1 MMEVPFVDLYAQYL
15 TIQREVD
22 EAIALTIR
30 ESSYIGGKSVAMF
43 EEEFAAWIGVE
54 HAVACANGTD
64 SIEMILHAA
73 GVGPG
78 DEVIVPAVSWISTSE
93 AVSAVGARPVFVDV
107 DADFLIDIP
116 QIETAITPRT
126 KAIIPVH
133 LYGNPVDMHALMAVA
148 EKHGLFVL
156 EDCAQ
161 AHGASVRGRV
171 AGTFGH
177 AASYSFYPG
186 KNLGAYGDAGAVLT
200 NDRVL
205 AERVRMIA
213 NHGQKGKHNHLI
225 EGRNSRMDGLQA
237 AILRAKLPHLHKWTA
252 MRKAHAAYYSAHLGN
267 TGVIT
272 PHVREDFGHVFHLY
286 VIQSDLRDDLM
297 AALSSR
303 HIHTA
308 IHYPAPLPALPCYA
322 GHGYSAEAFPNA
334 SRTSRILSL
343 PMYAELTRAQMD
355 HVIAAV
361 REFQHQAV

>member
-1 MMEVPFVDLYAQYL
+1 MIEVPFVDLYAQYL

-30 ESSYIGGKSVAMF
+30 ESSFIGGKSVAMF
-43 EEEFAAWIGVE
+43 EEEFAAWIGTQY
-54 HAVACANGTD
+54 AVACANGTD

-73 GVGPG
+73 GIGPG
-78 DEVIVPAVSWISTSE
+78 DQVIVPAVSWISTSE
-93 AVSAVGARPVFVDV
+93 AVSAAGARPVFVDV
-107 DADFLIDIP
+107 DADLLIDIA
-116 QIETAITPRT
+116 QIEAAITPHTR
-126 KAIIPVH
+126 AIIPVH

-148 EKHGLFVL
+148 KKHSLFVL

-161 AHGASVRGRV
+161 AHGATVRGKTV
-171 AGTFGH
+171 GTFGH

-200 NDRVL
+200 SDRSL

-225 EGRNSRMDGLQA
+225 EGRNSRMDGMQA

-252 MRKAHAAYYSAHLGN
+252 MRKLHADYYSAGLSKS
-267 TGVIT
+267 GVIT
-272 PHVREDFGHVFHLY
+272 PRLREDVGHVFHLY
-286 VIQSDLRDDLM
+286 VIQCHRRDELM
-297 AALSSR
+297 AALSAQ

-308 IHYPAPLPALPCYA
+308 IHYPTPLPALPCYA
-322 GHGYSAEAFPNA
+322 GHGYSQDAFPNA

-343 PMYAELTRAQMD
+343 PMYAELTHGQMD
-355 HVIAAV
+355 HVIATVDA
-361 REFQHQAV
+361 FQRQTE